1 MSRLMQEMCANGL
14 VLTDGAWGT
23 QLQVRGLLVG
33 EYPEIWNLLRPDYV
47 EAVAHAYVE
56 AGSQVILTNTFG
68 ANSLTLARHDLADRT
83 AEINRK
89 GVEISRCAA
98 NGQAKVFALMG
109 PTGQVLGRGV
119 VSQAQVFFAFREQ
132 AEALAEGG
140 ADAIV
145 IETMSDLAEAELAVA
160 AARTTGLPV
169 IAGMVYG
176 AGRNGDRTIMG
187 VTPEQ
192 AAERL
197 AAAGADV
204 IGANCGESAAR
215 LLPICVRLRAATSL
229 PLWLKPDAGRPH
241 LLET

>member
-132 AEALAEGG
+132 AEA
-140 ADAIV
+140 
-145 IETMSDLAEAELAVA
+145 

-197 AAAGADV
+197 AAAGADG
-204 IGANCGESAAR
+204 IG
-215 LLPICVRLRAATSL
+215 
-229 PLWLKPDAGRPH
+229 
-241 LLET
+241 